1 MKKCLREKC
10 PNEFEPNKPKQVFC
24 SAKCRVYYSREN
36 PKTKVVGLP
45 LPKDYVEVKQVKV
58 IKDFSKPTNL
68 VEPQK
73 PMGSQK
79 SNFTINTGLT
89 KNKGESGIDF
99 AIRKAEWEKNN
110 LKK

>member
-24 SAKCRVYYSREN
+24 SAKCRVYYSRE
-36 PKTKVVGLP
+36 KKKERKIAGVT
-45 LPKDYVEVKQVKV
+45 LPKDYVEVKSPVKV
-58 IKDFSKPTNL
+58 IRDLLKQTNVIEPKKPL
-68 VEPQK
+68 
-73 PMGSQK
+73 GHQK

-99 AIRKAEWEKNN
+99 AIRKAEWEKNKN
-110 LKK
+110 